1 MKENQNKDI
10 VSYRLTKAKET
21 MNEINL
27 HLANELW
34 NTAVNRLYYACFY
47 AVSALLLS
55 RDIQARTHSGVRQM
69 FGLHFI
75 KSGLIDKEL
84 GKFYTD
90 LFDKRQT
97 SDYDDYV
104 EITKE
109 EVIDFISPA
118 NQLISKIENL
128 INEA

>member
-1 MKENQNKDI
+1 MKGNQNKDL
-10 VSYRLTKAKET
+10 VSYRLTKARET

-55 RDIQARTHSGVRQM
+55 FDIQARTHSGVRQM

-75 KSGLIDKEL
+75 RSGLVDKEL
-84 GKFYTD
+84 GKFYSD

-109 EVIDFISPA
+109 EVIDFIKPA

-128 INEA
+128 INEP